1 MNRLFYMKLS
11 INNIK
16 KNSRSYIPYLL
27 TCIGTIMM
35 FYNMCFLLL
44 VKDMGHISDNASL
57 KYLLFLGAII
67 IGIFSIIFLF
77 YTNSFLIKQRK
88 KEFGLFNILGM
99 EKRHIARVMINETI
113 IIAIIS
119 LVSGILGGILFSKLM
134 VLLLFK
140 IIRFEVIFGFEI
152 PKIAVISTII
162 LFGFIFTLNLIHNIY
177 QVHRSKPVE
186 LLSGGNVGER
196 EPKTKWVT
204 ALTGA
209 ICLGV
214 GYYLALTTETP
225 LAALSLFFVA
235 VILVMIGTHNL
246 FTAGSIAILKSLK
259 KNKAYYYKTSNFIS
273 ISGMIYRMKQNA
285 AGLANICILSTAV
298 IITLSTT
305 VSMYVGME
313 DVLRTRF
320 PRNIE
325 ISARE
330 ISDEDTVK
338 IDEIISLQS
347 EKSGIAQENIIRYRN
362 ISFLSKQNG
371 SEFEQMGPDEFDNNN
386 LALLVF
392 VTQDEYNKLENKSIS
407 LSENEALF
415 YTLRGDMPGDNIKL
429 NDINLSIREKL
440 TSFESSG
447 DSTAYISNTFYVVVD
462 SLNTIERIYHSLHGN
477 DDMPDFAYYY
487 GFDVNADSDIQI
499 QLINNLSDA
508 ISVTDL
514 DARVDGAEASRAS
527 FYTLYGGL
535 FFLGIFLGLLF
546 IMATVLIIYY
556 KQIAE
561 GFDDKKRYEIMQK
574 VGMSRAEI
582 KKSIKSQVLMVFFL
596 PLITAVIH
604 IAFAFSMITKLLNV
618 LNLSNI
624 PLFALF
630 TAITILVFGVFYTI
644 VYTLTARTYYRIVS

>member
-1 MNRLFYMKLS
+1 
-11 INNIK
+11 
-16 KNSRSYIPYLL
+16 
-27 TCIGTIMM
+27 MM

-618 LNLSNI
+618 LNLSNV

>member
-1 MNRLFYMKLS
+1 MNRLFYMKLA

-618 LNLSNI
+618 LNLSNV